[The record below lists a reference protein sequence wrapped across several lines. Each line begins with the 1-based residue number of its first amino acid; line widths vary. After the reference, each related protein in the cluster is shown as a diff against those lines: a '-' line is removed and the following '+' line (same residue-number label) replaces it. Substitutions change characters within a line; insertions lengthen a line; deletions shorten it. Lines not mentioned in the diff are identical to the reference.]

1 MPINQA
7 QLING
12 ANYQLESWV
21 KNDPVDNVDK
31 KRPLLQW
38 LIQNSKP
45 AVYSNGILNEKVRI
59 SHDSNYQNYTGDQQV
74 TYNRRDSVRKA
85 PYQHYEAHDGFSLN
99 ETDLANNGIVMTKDT
114 ESVPTEAEATQVVNI
129 LKENYDILKLGFQEN
144 IDIEFHLDG
153 SANPL
158 SVPGLDAL
166 VSTTPATGVIGGLDA
181 SVYTFWRNTAILAIN
196 STTAGLL
203 VSQMETA
210 YRACTTYGGMEPDYI
225 VCGSAFYD
233 AYRTNANLTQNRQVI
248 VTGKDAPS
256 ADGGTDNVYFKG
268 KLVVWDPTFD
278 ALDAILGVITYPWA
292 KRCYFLQSKSIKLR
306 QFKGR
311 WMIMRNPSPMYDR
324 YVHYWGLTADYGI
337 TCNQRNTMAVLSIL

>member
-1 MPINQA
+1 MPLNQA

-31 KRPLLQW
+31 KRPLLKW
-38 LIQNSKP
+38 LMDNSKP
-45 AVYSNGILNEKVRI
+45 GVYSNSIINEKVRI

-74 TYNRRDSVRKA
+74 TYNKRDTARKA
-85 PYQHYEAHDGFSLN
+85 PFQHYEAHDGFQLN
-99 ETDLANNGIVMTKDT
+99 ETDLANNGIVMTKDS
-114 ESVPTEAEATQVVNI
+114 ESVPTEAEATQMVNI
-129 LKENYDILKLGFQEN
+129 LRENYDVLKLGFQEN

-196 STTAGLL
+196 TSTQGTLTNN
-203 VSQMETA
+203 META
-210 YRACTTYGGMEPDYI
+210 SRACTTYGGLEPDFI

-233 AYRTNANLTQNRQVI
+233 AYRKDANLMQNRQVI
-248 VTGKDAPS
+248 YSGKGGAN
-256 ADGGTDNVYFKG
+256 ADSSTDNVYFKG

-278 ALDAILGVITYPWA
+278 YLDSVLGAITYPWA
-292 KRCYFLQSKSIKLR
+292 KRCYFLQSKSLR
-306 QFKGR
+306 LRPFKGR
-311 WMIMRNPSPMYDR
+311 WMILRTPSPMYDR
-324 YVHYWGLTADYGI
+324 YVHYWGMTADYGI
-337 TCNQRNTMAVLSIL
+337 TVNQRNTMAVLSIA